1 MPRMPR
7 DPSPPPNTRVIHET
21 RTEPID
27 QRMPLAEEMEPQ
39 SADECDEFPW
49 NLYRIGA
56 GGQRSLIRTLPV
68 RPYESDAAI
77 YGAGIYSAIPISP
90 KSRKP
95 LVNLEVMLCVD
106 DVSQT
111 APLPPAAPSV
121 TAPAQQTDMTALF
134 SLMMQQAAQRE
145 QSEAARRDRERAEA
159 QEREEREMRRRELA
173 DERRQQSMREM
184 IALAVP
190 IVQSVLQRP
199 ETNQTTA
206 ILEQLRTEN
215 KRLQERME
223 ADAKPSA
230 LDKYMEWS
238 VQRRMIREMQADD
251 ESHDDDDENGGVMAS
266 IAGVAKAALP
276 MLAAQSAPQ
285 SGPPLVGAP
294 PALPSLDPAQLA
306 VPLRDPSTLKSVI
319 LSDPDGVLSSLT
331 ALARDNPELGK
342 SIATEL
348 RKAAASA
355 KE

>member
-27 QRMPLAEEMEPQ
+27 QRMPLAEELEPQ
-39 SADECDEFPW
+39 SPDECDEFPW

-90 KSRKP
+90 KTRKP

-106 DVSQT
+106 DVSQ
-111 APLPPAAPSV
+111 AAPVPSAQP
-121 TAPAQQTDMTALF
+121 TSAPMPPQTDMTALF

-145 QSEAARRDRERAEA
+145 AQESARRDRERAEA
-159 QEREEREMRRRELA
+159 QEREERETRRRELT

-199 ETNQTTA
+199 ETSQATA
-206 ILEQLRTEN
+206 ILEQLRSEN
-215 KRLQERME
+215 KRLQERLE

-251 ESHDDDDENGGVMAS
+251 DNAENDDDEGGGVMAS

-276 MLAAQSAPQ
+276 MLAGQSAAAQSA
-285 SGPPLVGAP
+285 SGPPP
-294 PALPSLDPAQLA
+294 MPSLAAAQLA
-306 VPLRDPSTLKSVI
+306 VPLRDPETLKSVI

-331 ALARDNPELGK
+331 ALARNNPELGK
-342 SIATEL
+342 SIASEL

-355 KE
+355 KD